1 MYRLPI
7 DLRDL
12 MMAFENTITEEDLDA
27 NTRQYVQGLR
37 ADDFDAEP
45 DLAVD
50 GLSDSLL
57 SRLLG
62 LFGTGRSGR

>member
-1 MYRLPI
+1 
-7 DLRDL
+7 
-12 MMAFENTITEEDLDA
+12 MAFENTITEKDLDSTSS
-27 NTRQYVQGLR
+27 NFVQTLR
-37 ADDFDAEP
+37 AEHEFDP

-62 LFGTGRSGR
+62 LFGAARKR

>member
-1 MYRLPI
+1 
-7 DLRDL
+7 
-12 MMAFENTITEEDLDA
+12 MAFENSITEKDLDPG
-27 NTRQYVQGLR
+27 TKKYLDGLS
-37 ADDFDAEP
+37 ASNDDGEP

-62 LFGTGRSGR
+62 LFGIGRSHR